1 MAAAPSSATARRSSI
16 DVRMGRALHH
26 AARDGH
32 LDYVK
37 GIIKMLG
44 IGDGELAAA
53 VYDFRVLH
61 WAAYQG
67 HLEVCKY
74 LVEEHG
80 IDVNMAG
87 PDEGVT
93 PLMTA
98 AMSDHISVVKY
109 LLDCGGDP
117 MQPDE
122 NGATALHH
130 AAGEGSSKVT
140 EFLLS
145 KGIPVDIDFN
155 GRGTPLLSS
164 IKCDED
170 NTLKILLDHHAN
182 AGADVNGK
190 GSVMSPLI
198 IATEHGGF
206 TNFIRFLLK
215 AGADPNIRDNLGR
228 LPIEVAAVNDCRE
241 EVEMFPLTLPIP
253 NVPNWSIDGVISHA
267 KLKYATKPVNEGS
280 YKQPAALYTRL
291 EGKKAN
297 VKSEA
302 DKAFRMK
309 DYKFA
314 SGLYG
319 MALNCGEDAAL
330 YSNRSLCK
338 LKMGDGA
345 GALLDANRCRMMRP
359 DWAKA
364 YYRQAAAHMLLK
376 DYKQACDALLD
387 AKNLDPGSEEIER
400 ELRRAMELMKISPD
414 KAQQ

>member
-1 MAAAPSSATARRSSI
+1 MTFPCLLYLC
-16 DVRMGRALHH
+16 M
-26 AARDGH
+26 
-32 LDYVK
+32 K

-182 AGADVNGK
+182 VCSLLSYIFYLLLNLMKHASLLLQQPNTVFI
-190 GSVMSPLI
+190 GSATPLMMALLCRSLKCMKLLI
-198 IATEHGGF
+198 EATTEHGGF

-215 AGADPNIRDNLGR
+215 AGADPNIRDN
-228 LPIEVAAVNDCRE
+228 
-241 EVEMFPLTLPIP
+241 
-253 NVPNWSIDGVISHA
+253 
-267 KLKYATKPVNEGS
+267 NEGS

-400 ELRRAMELMKISPD
+400 ELR
-414 KAQQ
+414 